1 MTWPAYWSNEGGVAG
16 AEAEAEDGRKLGA
29 RDRQKLLY
37 RTLYV
42 MRRAWTLSL

>member
-16 AEAEAEDGRKLGA
+16 DEAEAEDGRLGA
-29 RDRQKLLY
+29 RDRQKMSY